1 MSGEHWRAGL
11 GDFEGAELLARTIQ
25 HSGDVRMTVSLH
37 RAGDE
42 LDDTLRLSIEERTA
56 DGGSTTSCAQPRPMI
71 ETLSGETLV
80 VAGCSPGAAT
90 VELEV
95 ASRTVRVQA
104 SAVGAWIAILNDARM
119 PFEAGLR
126 TYDDGGHR
134 LQTELL
140 GYADPPDLRGP
151 IAKAQ
156 SALGGCARALRE
168 ALGLGPRRRVDYP

>member
-1 MSGEHWRAGL
+1 MSGEHWPAGL
-11 GDFEGAELLARTIQ
+11 GDFEGAELLAQAAQYRR
-25 HSGDVRMTVSLH
+25 GARMTVSLY

-42 LDDTLRLSIEERTA
+42 LDDTLRLSIEEWKA
-56 DGGSTTSCAQPRPMI
+56 DGGSATSCAQRGRMI

-80 VAGCSPGAAT
+80 VAGYRPGTAT

-104 SAVGAWIAILNDARM
+104 SAAGAWIAILTDARM

-126 TYDDGGHR
+126 TFNDRGQL

-140 GYADPPDLRGP
+140 GYVDPPDLRGS
-151 IAKAQ
+151 IAKAR
-156 SALGGCARALRE
+156 SVFSDRARALRA
-168 ALGLGPRRRVDYP
+168 ALGLGPRRHVDYP